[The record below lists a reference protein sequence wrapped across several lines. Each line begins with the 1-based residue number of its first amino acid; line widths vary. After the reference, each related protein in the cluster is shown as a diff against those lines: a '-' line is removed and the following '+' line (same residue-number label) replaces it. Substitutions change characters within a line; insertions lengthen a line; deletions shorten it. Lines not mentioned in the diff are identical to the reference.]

1 MSEDHRESQ
10 ELHEYRL
17 RARAWLAENVPS
29 AGVRTNPEEEF
40 ESDPQRL
47 TLFRLLQQKLHQ
59 AGYAGFTFSKE
70 YGGQGLTLEHERV
83 FLEEAAGY
91 DIPGR
96 NFGVSINILGATLA
110 RFGSPEQK
118 LEHIPKI
125 LSGEELWIQLLSEPS
140 GGSDLAGL
148 LTGATRDGDSFLV
161 NGQKT
166 WSSGAALSDFALC
179 PVRTRW
185 DVPKHKGIS
194 MLIVDLGSPGI
205 EVRRIKQID
214 GRADFCEEFF
224 ADVVVRATNL
234 VGEENEGWRVA
245 RGLLEI
251 EHSWAGRSRSR
262 VADGGRSVAPL
273 VSLAATRGLGDD
285 AGVRRGVVDLHV
297 ASVTQRLLSERVSRS
312 VANGKLPT
320 GYGSLVKLGNDV
332 ITKRRAEL
340 ALALAGADAV
350 TWPADQA
357 NGDQW
362 SEAFL
367 HSRSATIRGG
377 TVEIQRNNVSD
388 RVLGLPREPA
398 SDVDLPFDQVQH
410 N

>member
-1 MSEDHRESQ
+1 
-10 ELHEYRL
+10 
-17 RARAWLAENVPS
+17 
-29 AGVRTNPEEEF
+29 
-40 ESDPQRL
+40 
-47 TLFRLLQQKLHQ
+47 
-59 AGYAGFTFSKE
+59 
-70 YGGQGLTLEHERV
+70 
-83 FLEEAAGY
+83 
-91 DIPGR
+91 
-96 NFGVSINILGATLA
+96 
-110 RFGSPEQK
+110 
-118 LEHIPKI
+118 
-125 LSGEELWIQLLSEPS
+125 
-140 GGSDLAGL
+140 
-148 LTGATRDGDSFLV
+148 
-161 NGQKT
+161 
-166 WSSGAALSDFALC
+166 
-179 PVRTRW
+179 
-185 DVPKHKGIS
+185 

-224 ADVVVRATNL
+224 ADVVVRATKL